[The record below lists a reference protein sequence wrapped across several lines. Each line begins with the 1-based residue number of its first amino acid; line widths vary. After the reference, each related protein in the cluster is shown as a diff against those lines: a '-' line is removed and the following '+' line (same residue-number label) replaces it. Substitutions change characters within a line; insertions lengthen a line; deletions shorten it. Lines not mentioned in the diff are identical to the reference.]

1 MEENIMS
8 IETLLAFGIGLNI
21 VKIIVLSIILV
32 LVFILVKQVIKLV
45 AFVLHL
51 PVAAVKSI
59 CKHFEKESKKVEKK
73 NRK

>member
-1 MEENIMS
+1 MS
-8 IETLLAFGIGLNI
+8 IETLLGLGIGL
-21 VKIIVLSIILV
+21 SIARLVILVVILV
-32 LVFILVKQVIKLV
+32 LVIILVKQAIRLV

-51 PVAAVKSI
+51 PVAAVKNI